1 MSKEDVLDIA
11 HVGFLEMIK
20 ALIGQSGAP
29 STKGTLIRIALAAA
43 DKVDNVDYPSIE
55 DFLTAVENVETNIS
69 RIEGPAVHIGDG
81 VFGLPKCPFADSIVN
96 YKDVFKGMPEG
107 FAEVT
112 NEFNREGIV
121 TDKFRVGSGA
131 GVSPFCAIINPSAV
145 PLATGSPLGGRRP
158 SSTNS
163 AVRVRGEQRAS
174 LKSGST
180 SLDTVKSSSP
190 RSSTIIC
197 AVIASR
203 WKNKR
208 RGSTRRLRR

>member
-131 GVSPFCAIINPSAV
+131 GVSPFCAIHQPLRSALGNGITIGGKKTVIYQLGCKSAGGAKGLAQKWIN
-145 PLATGSPLGGRRP
+145 
-158 SSTNS
+158 
-163 AVRVRGEQRAS
+163 E
-174 LKSGST
+174 SGHSEELVT
-180 SLDTVKSSSP
+180 KVLDDHMCCYCIKVEE
-190 RSSTIIC
+190 
-197 AVIASR
+197 
-203 WKNKR
+203 
-208 RGSTRRLRR
+208 